1 MQMMFLQKQKTLLS
15 RVENRAL
22 KINVKK
28 EVQMI
33 PNRSLDENRFLHRQK
48 TFHLYGI
55 MAGLLEGRCPLSPTF
70 FSFLD
75 ERKEGKRKS
84 RR

>member
-1 MQMMFLQKQKTLLS
+1 MQMRFLQKQKTLLS
-15 RVENRAL
+15 RVENRVL
-22 KINVKK
+22 KINVKR
-28 EVQMI
+28 EAQMI
-33 PNRSLDENRFLHRQK
+33 SNRSLDENRFLHRRK

-55 MAGLLEGRCPLSPTF
+55 MAGLLGGLCPLSPTF